1 MRRCFL
7 LRDYFFEDSIND
19 AIRVVRISATAVA
32 SNFKIMLWPFF
43 SFFWIGS
50 FSAVFCLIG
59 VLLMASGDMVAEV
72 WKKHS
77 INFTDTMRYQQA
89 WVNPNVKT
97 ANFALQR

>member
-1 MRRCFL
+1 MCVIIFL
-7 LRDYFFEDSIND
+7 RTVIND

-59 VLLMASGDMVAEV
+59 VLLMASGDMVAVGLQE
-72 WKKHS
+72 S
-77 INFTDTMRYQQA
+77 ALANFTDTMTTSKN
-89 WVNPNVKT
+89 NPNVST
-97 ANFALQR
+97 AE